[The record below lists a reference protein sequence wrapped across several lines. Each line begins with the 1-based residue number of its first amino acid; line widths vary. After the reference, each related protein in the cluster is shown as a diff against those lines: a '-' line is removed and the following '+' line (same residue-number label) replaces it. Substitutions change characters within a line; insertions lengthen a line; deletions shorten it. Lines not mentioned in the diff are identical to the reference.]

1 MDQRL
6 GPPQAGEDEGQ
17 NGPDARLEDLR
28 SLDASLSSA
37 LGLNSC
43 LKPEVALMLELY
55 EADREGRAMT
65 VSVMGLINQIA
76 PTTTLRYLEALQSK
90 GAVRRVAHES
100 DNRITYVE
108 LTESARAA
116 IDQALWMEQS

>member
-1 MDQRL
+1 MDHQS
-6 GPPQAGEDEGQ
+6 GPSQLLEHESDSAA
-17 NGPDARLEDLR
+17 DARLSELR
-28 SLDASLSSA
+28 RLDMSLSNA

-55 EADREGRAMT
+55 EAEREGRAMT
-65 VSVMGLINQIA
+65 VSVMGLINRIA
-76 PTTTLRYLEALQSK
+76 PTTTLRYLEALQNK
-90 GAVRRVAHES
+90 GAIRRVAHET

-116 IDQALWMEQS
+116 IDQAMGVG